1 METDMRP
8 QHKTFRISK
17 SIAGTVLVLLGA
29 FILYQDLA
37 GAIARVSHAN
47 GAEALGVLPA
57 ALLAFS
63 QTVQT
68 YAFDHQRF
76 LQALVPH
83 LLLSS
88 WPLLLVICGT
98 ALSKDPADD
107 ESKHV
112 DARVNTLASPG
123 DLR

>member
-1 METDMRP
+1 
-8 QHKTFRISK
+8 
-17 SIAGTVLVLLGA
+17 
-29 FILYQDLA
+29 
-37 GAIARVSHAN
+37 
-47 GAEALGVLPA
+47 LPA

-88 WPLLLVICGT
+88 WPLLLVICGS
-98 ALSKDPADD
+98 ALSKDPTDD

-112 DARVNTLASPG
+112 DARLTALASPG
-123 DLR
+123 NLR